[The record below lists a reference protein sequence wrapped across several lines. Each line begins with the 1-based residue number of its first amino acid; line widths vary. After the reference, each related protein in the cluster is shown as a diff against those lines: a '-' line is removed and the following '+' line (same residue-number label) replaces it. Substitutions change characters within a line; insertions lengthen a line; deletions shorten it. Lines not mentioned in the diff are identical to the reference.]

1 VSAVRAIVLLKHFQ
15 VPVENVSKF
24 PEWREYLYL
33 KVLVFPPAPV
43 YIKTWPSGVPRPTPV
58 AA

>member
-1 VSAVRAIVLLKHFQ
+1 VSAVRDIALLKHFQ
-15 VPVENVSKF
+15 VPVENVGRFS
-24 PEWREYLYL
+24 EWREYFYL
-33 KVLVFPPAPV
+33 NVLGFPPAPV